1 MHTAVVAEFPRAV
14 TADADDLLEFL
25 RRCGA
30 ALCLAG
36 EAASRIPDE
45 MEALAE
51 AYGIEESEF
60 LVVPTGVF
68 VRIVHEEHLIVD
80 FMTADGRSL
89 RLDQIDALYKLIDS
103 VKRRPIPPDE
113 AIDKLKVIVEAKPR
127 FGWPLRVIGY
137 TVLTVGLGL
146 LLVNDQNA
154 LLALAGLGFVVGILR
169 MIADRVQVL
178 SLALPVAAAML
189 VTGLAYKYGPQ
200 LGAEPSTL
208 LIPPLVSFLPGAALT
223 LGAQEMATRSMIS
236 GASRMVS
243 GMYVLLLLGFGI
255 VAGRAIANPGQLALT
270 PATLPSWVP
279 VIHNALPQLDLTPWV
294 PVIGVLIFGIGMY
307 FNSSAPRWALPWL
320 LLMLYCAWGAQVLG
334 GMVAGGS
341 SGLFG
346 AFTGGLVVVP
356 IATLVQR
363 LKGPPAQVASL
374 PAFWLLVPGALGLAG
389 VSNLV
394 AGTHTTNAL
403 INAFLSVVAVA
414 LGILVGSSLT
424 ASARASS
431 RLLTS
436 RAVRKRDR

>member
-1 MHTAVVAEFPRAV
+1 MHTAVV
-14 TADADDLLEFL
+14 TAIARTTAPTDDLLEFL

-45 MEALAE
+45 MEAIAE
-51 AYGIEESEF
+51 AYGIAHSEF

-68 VRIVHEEHLIVD
+68 VRFIDETDDVVIVD
-80 FMTADGRSL
+80 FMNADGPPF
-89 RLDQIDALYKLIDS
+89 RLDQVDALYKLIQS
-103 VKRRPIPPDE
+103 VKRNPIPPDE
-113 AIDKLKVIVEAKPR
+113 AIERLKAIVRSKPR
-127 FGWPLRVIGY
+127 FVWPLRIIGY
-137 TVLTVGLGL
+137 TVLTVGLGM

-169 MIADRVQVL
+169 LIADRVQVL

-189 VTGLAYKYGPQ
+189 VTGLAYRYGPQ

-236 GASRMVS
+236 GASRIVS
-243 GMYVLLLLGFGI
+243 GMYMLLLLTFGI
-255 VAGRAIANPGQLALT
+255 VAGRAIANPEPLHIEPT
-270 PATLPSWVP
+270 ILP
-279 VIHNALPQLDLTPWV
+279 PWV
-294 PVIGVLIFGIGMY
+294 PVAGVLIFGIGMY
-307 FNSSAPRWALPWL
+307 FNSSAPKWALPWL
-320 LLMLYCAWGAQVLG
+320 LLMLYCAWGAQQAG
-334 GMVAGGS
+334 AMVAGGG

-363 LKGPPAQVASL
+363 LHGPPAQVASL

-394 AGTHTTNAL
+394 EGLSGSDTL
-403 INAFLSVVAVA
+403 VNAFLSVVSVA
-414 LGILVGSSLT
+414 LGILVGSSLAAT
-424 ASARASS
+424 ARASS

-436 RAVRKRDR
+436 RAERKRDR

>member
-1 MHTAVVAEFPRAV
+1 MHTAVVNAT
-14 TADADDLLEFL
+14 TAPADDLLEFL
-25 RRCGA
+25 RRCGV

-45 MEALAE
+45 MEAIAD
-51 AYGIEESEF
+51 AYGIADCEF

-68 VRIVHEEHLIVD
+68 VRIVTHDGDDEHLIVD
-80 FMTADGRSL
+80 FMNADGPPL
-89 RLDQIDALYKLIDS
+89 RLDQVDALYKLIES
-103 VKRRPIPPDE
+103 VRRKPIPPDD
-113 AIDKLKVIVEAKPR
+113 AIDKLEAIVESKPR
-127 FGWPLRVIGY
+127 FAWPLRIIGY

-146 LLVNDQNA
+146 LLVKDQNA

-169 MIADRVQVL
+169 LIADRVQVL

-189 VTGLAYKYGPQ
+189 VAGLAYRYGPQ

-236 GASRMVS
+236 GASRIVS
-243 GMYVLLLLGFGI
+243 GVYMLLLLAFGI
-255 VAGRAIANPGQLALT
+255 VAGRAIAGTDPQAVDHT
-270 PATLPSWVP
+270 TLPQWVP
-279 VIHNALPQLDLTPWV
+279 IV
-294 PVIGVLIFGIGMY
+294 GVLLFGIGMF
-307 FNSSAPRWALPWL
+307 FNSSAPKWSLPWL
-320 LLMLYCAWGAQVLG
+320 LLMLYCAWGAQQLG

-363 LKGPPAQVASL
+363 LHGPPAQVASL

-394 AGTHTTNAL
+394 EGQTGTDTLAT
-403 INAFLSVVAVA
+403 AFLSVIAVA

-424 ASARASS
+424 ATARASS